1 MLRIIQST
9 GSAHAKSY
17 YSTADYYSE
26 GQELTGRWRGQAAK
40 LLGLDGDVQQ
50 AQWDA
55 LCDNSHP
62 ATGVRLTARQRN
74 DRTVGY
80 DFNFHV
86 PKSLSLLYATTR
98 DERLLDAFRDSV
110 DGTMHDIE
118 AEMAARVR
126 KGGKNED
133 RRTGNMAWGEF
144 IHFTSRPVDGVP
156 DPHLHAHCYVFNTTF
171 DAQEQAWKAG
181 QFRELKRDA
190 PYFEAVFHSRLAHQ
204 LSDLGLPIERT
215 KKGWELSGVNQELVE
230 KFSRRTAQIEEKAR
244 EMGLDS
250 AAAKDGLGA
259 KTREHKQKN
268 LSFPELQKTWQS
280 RMTAEERQLLAS
292 LEQRIG
298 GDAEPVDDSAAARGL
313 EYAVG
318 HMFER
323 KSVVPERRLLAEA
336 LKHSVGEASPESVH
350 QAYER
355 SDLIRGDRDGQKM
368 ATTRDVLKEERRVIA
383 FARQGR
389 GACKPYSKHH
399 DSFKRDWLNDAQ
411 KKAVKHIVESRDRI
425 ILLRGAAG
433 VGKTTLLQEAVETIE
448 QTGTRVFAF
457 APSADAS
464 RGTLREAGFKDADT
478 VATLLKNEKLQGQV
492 AGQFLLID
500 EAGLLGSKTM
510 AEVFD
515 LAETLDCRVLLAG
528 DRYQHGSVERG
539 AALKLLEEEAGLVP
553 AEVKEIQRQAGAYKA
568 AVKALSEGRV
578 GEGFQR
584 LDDLG
589 WIREIPQ
596 DERYAQLAADYVETI
611 AAGKT
616 ALVVSPT
623 HAEGDRVTTEIRRSL
638 REAGELGRRERTFK
652 TLRNANLTEAE
663 RGDSVNFDPGDVLV
677 FHQNAKGFTR
687 GERVAVEEDLRLPLD
702 QAARFQLFHTTT
714 LQLAPGDVV
723 RVTQNGMSADG
734 KHRLN
739 NGALY
744 RIQGFADDGN
754 ILLDNGWAIQKDF
767 GHLAYGYVV
776 TSHSSQGK
784 TVDRVFVGQSAES
797 LPASSREQFYVS
809 ASRAKQSVTIYTDNK
824 HDLLD
829 AVNRS
834 DSRLSA
840 TELVNGTPERDM
852 IPLRQRQEE
861 RLMELH
867 KVQEREDRTYER

>member
-40 LLGLDGDVQQ
+40 LLGLEGDVQQ

-55 LCDNSHP
+55 LCDNAHP
-62 ATGVRLTARQRN
+62 GTGDRLTARQRN

-98 DERLLDAFRDSV
+98 DERILDAFRDAV

-118 AEMAARVR
+118 SEMAARVR

-171 DAQEQAWKAG
+171 DEKEKAWKAG
-181 QFRELKRDA
+181 QFRGLKRDA
-190 PYFEAVFHSRLAHQ
+190 PYFEAVFHSHLAHR

-215 KKGWELSGVNQELVE
+215 RKGWELAGVQQDLIE
-230 KFSRRTAQIEEKAR
+230 KFSRRTVQIEEKAR
-244 EMGLDS
+244 ELGLDS
-250 AAAKDGLGA
+250 AAAKDGIGA

-268 LSFPELQKTWQS
+268 LSFPELQETWQS
-280 RMTAEERQLLAS
+280 RMTAQERQVLAS
-292 LEQRIG
+292 LEQRVG
-298 GDAEPVDDSAAARGL
+298 GDAEPVDDNAAGRGL
-313 EYAVG
+313 DYAVG

-336 LKHSVGEASPESVH
+336 LKHSVGEASVADVH
-350 QAYER
+350 RAYER
-355 SDLIRGDRDGQKM
+355 SDLIRGERDGQQM
-368 ATTRDVLKEERRVIA
+368 TTTRDVLNEERRVIG

-389 GACKPYSKHH
+389 GACRPFAKRL
-399 DSFKRDWLNDAQ
+399 DRFKRDWLNDAQ
-411 KKAVKHIVESRDRI
+411 KRAVKHIVESRDRI

-448 QTGTRVFAF
+448 QSGTQVFAF

-478 VATLLKNEKLQGQV
+478 VASLLKNEKLQGQV

-500 EAGLLGSKTM
+500 EAGLLGTKTM
-510 AEVFD
+510 ADVFD
-515 LAETLDCRVLLAG
+515 LAEKLDCRVLLAG

-539 AALKLLEEEAGLVP
+539 AALRLLEEEAGLAP

-578 GEGFQR
+578 GEGFKR

-589 WIREIPQ
+589 WIREIPNE
-596 DERYAQLAADYVETI
+596 ERYQKLAADYVETVI
-611 AAGKT
+611 AGKT

-623 HAEGDRVTTEIRRSL
+623 HAEGDRVTAEIRRSL
-638 REAGELGRRERTFK
+638 RDAGELCRDERTFK

-663 RGDSVNFDPGDVLV
+663 RGDAVNYDPGDVLV

-687 GERVAVEEDLRLPLD
+687 GDRVAVAQGKNLPLD
-702 QAARFQLFHTTT
+702 QATRFQLFHPAT
-714 LQLAPGDVV
+714 LQLTAGDVV
-723 RVTQNGMSADG
+723 RVTQNGLSADG

-739 NGALY
+739 NGALF
-744 RIQGFADDGN
+744 RIKGFAEDGN
-754 ILLDNGWAIQKDF
+754 IQLDNGWTIGKDF

-834 DSRLSA
+834 DVRLSA
-840 TELVNGTPERDM
+840 TELTNGPLDRDVV
-852 IPLRQRQEE
+852 PLRQHQ
-861 RLMELH
+861 
-867 KVQEREDRTYER
+867 QERVKELQTIQEKEDRAYER